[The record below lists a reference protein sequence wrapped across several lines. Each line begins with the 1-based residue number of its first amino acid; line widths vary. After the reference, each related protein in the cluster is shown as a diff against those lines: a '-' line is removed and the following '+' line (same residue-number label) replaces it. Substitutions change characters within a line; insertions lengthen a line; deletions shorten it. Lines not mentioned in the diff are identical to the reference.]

1 MNYWEGDSPTGLFVL
16 KEKKNKKKPNTIE
29 DCQGFLVVNF
39 IIFICY
45 FWYLGLGGGRHE
57 FLFLGN
63 TFRVCQPSPMTNAL
77 LKVIS
82 SILLLPFTSFR
93 WFFFII
99 RLIGFIIPKF
109 CKETDFPWNVINTS
123 AREVSNNKVSHLL
136 MFILDFGT

>member
-1 MNYWEGDSPTGLFVL
+1 
-16 KEKKNKKKPNTIE
+16 
-29 DCQGFLVVNF
+29 
-39 IIFICY
+39 
-45 FWYLGLGGGRHE
+45 
-57 FLFLGN
+57 
-63 TFRVCQPSPMTNAL
+63 MTNAL

-93 WFFFII
+93 WFFVII